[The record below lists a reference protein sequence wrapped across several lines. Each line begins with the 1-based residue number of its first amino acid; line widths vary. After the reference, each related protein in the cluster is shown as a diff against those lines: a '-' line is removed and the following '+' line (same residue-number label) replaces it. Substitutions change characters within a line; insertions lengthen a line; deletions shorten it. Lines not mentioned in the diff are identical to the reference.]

1 MAAKTLISVRGLTKT
16 YQMGEVQVH
25 ALRGIDLDIREGEFI
40 AIMGASGSGK
50 TTFMNLLGCLDHP
63 SSGSYSLDGVDVH
76 SMDDAE
82 LTRVRNQKIGYVF
95 QSFYLLPRTTALENV
110 ELPLLYSKKVLPKDR
125 HAMALNALGA
135 VGLDERAKHFPN
147 QLSGGQQQRVAIARA
162 IVNDPVFLLADEPTG
177 NLDTRTSVEVMGF
190 FQKFHAQGKTVIL
203 VTHEFDISQYTERII
218 TFRDGRIISDV
229 ANPNP
234 RNAAEDL
241 KKLPRLD
248 DEPLEAS

>member
-1 MAAKTLISVRGLTKT
+1 MPNTFPISSPEASSNGWRSPG
-16 YQMGEVQVH
+16 
-25 ALRGIDLDIREGEFI
+25 RE
-40 AIMGASGSGK
+40 
-50 TTFMNLLGCLDHP
+50 
-63 SSGSYSLDGVDVH
+63 
-76 SMDDAE
+76 
-82 LTRVRNQKIGYVF
+82 R
-95 QSFYLLPRTTALENV
+95 
-110 ELPLLYSKKVLPKDR
+110 
-125 HAMALNALGA
+125 
-135 VGLDERAKHFPN
+135 
-147 QLSGGQQQRVAIARA
+147 
-162 IVNDPVFLLADEPTG
+162 PVFLLADEPTG

-190 FQKFHAQGKTVIL
+190 FQKFHAQGKTVVL

>member
-1 MAAKTLISVRGLTKT
+1 
-16 YQMGEVQVH
+16 
-25 ALRGIDLDIREGEFI
+25 
-40 AIMGASGSGK
+40 
-50 TTFMNLLGCLDHP
+50 
-63 SSGSYSLDGVDVH
+63 
-76 SMDDAE
+76 
-82 LTRVRNQKIGYVF
+82 
-95 QSFYLLPRTTALENV
+95 
-110 ELPLLYSKKVLPKDR
+110 VLPKDR

-190 FQKFHAQGKTVIL
+190 FQKFHAQGKTVVL